1 MHWLFAEGDAF
12 HPEANVEK
20 MHSGVPL
27 TDEDRWP
34 WLRLIGDW
42 MSEQEDAGVSAV
54 VTCSALRRVYRDLLR
69 EGRPAVRFCHMTRR
83 RPRSPTASS
92 TARATTCRRRCCPAS
107 WPPSNR
113 SSPTSPASPSPG
125 TAARPRCST
134 ACCTPWASRRPSEPS
149 ATWRSHVRRWSR
161 PQHLTVH
168 LAAGRPDQHAGNGQL
183 ILACLA
189 GIAVIVVLISWLKM
203 HPFLALILGSAAL
216 AAVAWI
222 APTAALTSFTN
233 GFGSTAGAVGI
244 LIALGAM
251 LGKIL
256 ADSGGADNIVNRITD
271 RLSGNMLPWGMALI
285 AAIIGLPLFFEVGVV
300 ILVPV
305 VILVARRA
313 NSTLMRIGIPA
324 LAGLSVLHGL
334 VPPHPGPQTAIAL
347 LKADQSQTLI
357 FGLIVAIPTLIIS
370 GPLLGRLMDRWVPVY
385 APASLGEP
393 AIDART
399 HDREIQK
406 VSAAAR
412 WRDVGRRAAGARQP
426 RGRGRLPRARRGRPR
441 VEEQGTASAHLTKRP
456 SFGAALITIVLP
468 VLLMLLKAISDLAT
482 PSGSLA
488 RQIFDTIGAPAIALL
503 LAVLLS
509 YFTLGRGAGMRR
521 EQTNESLGSGLPGIA
536 GILLIVA
543 AGGGFKQLLV
553 DAGVA
558 NVIADW
564 ATGANISVLL
574 LGWLVAVGIRLATG
588 SATVATTTAA
598 GIVGALAG
606 TLSTSHL
613 ALLVLAIGCGS
624 LFFSHVNDAGFW
636 LVKQYFGLTVGQTI
650 KSWSVMETVISVVGF
665 IFVIGLSLVF

>member
-1 MHWLFAEGDAF
+1 
-12 HPEANVEK
+12 
-20 MHSGVPL
+20 
-27 TDEDRWP
+27 
-34 WLRLIGDW
+34 
-42 MSEQEDAGVSAV
+42 MS
-54 VTCSALRRVYRDLLR
+54 
-69 EGRPAVRFCHMTRR
+69 
-83 RPRSPTASS
+83 
-92 TARATTCRRRCCPAS
+92 ATI
-107 WPPSNR
+107 
-113 SSPTSPASPSPG
+113 
-125 TAARPRCST
+125 TAASIL
-134 ACCTPWASRRPSEPS
+134 PS
-149 ATWRSHVRRWSR
+149 ADPISS
-161 PQHLTVH
+161 
-168 LAAGRPDQHAGNGQL
+168 AGDTQL
-183 ILACLA
+183 ILALLV
-189 GIAVIVVLISWLKM
+189 GIAVIVGLITWLKM

-216 AAVAWI
+216 ALVAWI
-222 APTAALTSFTN
+222 PPTAALTSFIN

-251 LGKIL
+251 LGKLL
-256 ADSGGADNIVNRITD
+256 ADSGGADTIVSRIIQ
-271 RLSGNMLPWGMALI
+271 RLGGSKLPWGMALI

-305 VILVARRA
+305 VILVARRT

-347 LKADQSQTLI
+347 LKADQTQTLV
-357 FGLIVAIPTLIIS
+357 FGLIIAIPTLIIS

-385 APASLGEP
+385 APASLGED

-399 HDREIQK
+399 HDREMQTASVGSGSPGSAGSTSSISSTGPIADESTTTGTQ
-406 VSAAAR
+406 VRGPGEDDPGLLATQGIGSAA
-412 WRDVGRRAAGARQP
+412 P
-426 RGRGRLPRARRGRPR
+426 RLA
-441 VEEQGTASAHLTKRP
+441 KRP

-468 VLLMLLKAISDLAT
+468 VLLMLLKGVGDLTTAANT
-482 PSGSLA
+482 VPRA
-488 RQIFDTIGAPAIALL
+488 FFDTIGAPTIALL
-503 LAVLLS
+503 LAVLLG

-521 EQTNESLGSGLPGIA
+521 EQVNESLGSGLPGIA

-543 AGGGFKQLLV
+543 AGGGFKQVLV

-564 ATGANISVLL
+564 ATGKNISVLL

-665 IFVIGLSLVF
+665 ILVMLMSLVV

>member
-1 MHWLFAEGDAF
+1 
-12 HPEANVEK
+12 
-20 MHSGVPL
+20 
-27 TDEDRWP
+27 
-34 WLRLIGDW
+34 
-42 MSEQEDAGVSAV
+42 MSATGAV
-54 VTCSALRRVYRDLLR
+54 L
-69 EGRPAVRFCHMTRR
+69 
-83 RPRSPTASS
+83 TAS
-92 TARATTCRRRCCPAS
+92 PAADPIS
-107 WPPSNR
+107 
-113 SSPTSPASPSPG
+113 
-125 TAARPRCST
+125 
-134 ACCTPWASRRPSEPS
+134 
-149 ATWRSHVRRWSR
+149 
-161 PQHLTVH
+161 Q
-168 LAAGRPDQHAGNGQL
+168 AGNTQL
-183 ILACLA
+183 VIACLV

-233 GFGSTAGAVGI
+233 GFGSTSGAVGI

-251 LGKIL
+251 LGKLL

-271 RLSGNMLPWGMALI
+271 RLSGSKLPWGMALI

-313 NSTLMRIGIPA
+313 NSTLMRVGIPA

-399 HDREIQK
+399 HERELQT
-406 VSAAAR
+406 VSASGGGETAHAGVLER
-412 WRDVGRRAAGARQP
+412 GSRGVGGEFRQP
-426 RGRGRLPRARRGRPR
+426 GEVDPR
-441 VEEQGTASAHLTKRP
+441 VVDSEGTASTAPRPSRRP

-468 VLLMLLKAISDLAT
+468 VLLMLLKGISDLAT

-488 RQIFDTIGAPAIALL
+488 RQVFDTIGAPAIALL
-503 LAVLLS
+503 LAVLLA

-521 EQTNESLGSGLPGIA
+521 DEVNESLGSGLPGIA

-665 IFVIGLSLVF
+665 IFVIGLSLVV

>member
-1 MHWLFAEGDAF
+1 M
-12 HPEANVEK
+12 
-20 MHSGVPL
+20 
-27 TDEDRWP
+27 
-34 WLRLIGDW
+34 
-42 MSEQEDAGVSAV
+42 SAV
-54 VTCSALRRVYRDLLR
+54 
-69 EGRPAVRFCHMTRR
+69 GAVL
-83 RPRSPTASS
+83 S
-92 TARATTCRRRCCPAS
+92 TA
-107 WPPSNR
+107 PSVA
-113 SSPTSPASPSPG
+113 P
-125 TAARPRCST
+125 
-134 ACCTPWASRRPSEPS
+134 
-149 ATWRSHVRRWSR
+149 
-161 PQHLTVH
+161 
-168 LAAGRPDQHAGNGQL
+168 LADPISKAGNGQL
-183 ILACLA
+183 VLACLV

-222 APTAALTSFTN
+222 TPTAALTSFIN

-251 LGKIL
+251 LGKLL
-256 ADSGGADNIVNRITD
+256 ADSGGADTIVNRITD
-271 RLSGNMLPWGMALI
+271 KLSGNKLPWGMALI

-305 VILVARRA
+305 VILVARRTT
-313 NSTLMRIGIPA
+313 STLMRIGIPA

-357 FGLIVAIPTLIIS
+357 FGLIVAIPTLIIA

-385 APASLGEP
+385 APASLGEA

-399 HDREIQK
+399 QDRELATAS
-406 VSAAAR
+406 VGGGGGGVGTT
-412 WRDVGRRAAGARQP
+412 DVGVVERDSRATGTQVRGPGEDDPGLVGTQGIGSTAP
-426 RGRGRLPRARRGRPR
+426 RLGR
-441 VEEQGTASAHLTKRP
+441 RP

-468 VLLMLLKAISDLAT
+468 VLLMLLKGISDLAT

-488 RQIFDTIGAPAIALL
+488 RQVFDTVGAPTVALL
-503 LAVLLS
+503 LAVLLA
-509 YFTLGRGAGMRR
+509 YFTLGKGAGMRR

-564 ATGANISVLL
+564 ATGANVSVLL

-606 TLSTSHL
+606 TLSTTHL

-650 KSWSVMETVISVVGF
+650 KTWSIMETVISVVGF
-665 IFVIGLSLVF
+665 VFVILLSLVF

>member
-1 MHWLFAEGDAF
+1 
-12 HPEANVEK
+12 
-20 MHSGVPL
+20 
-27 TDEDRWP
+27 
-34 WLRLIGDW
+34 
-42 MSEQEDAGVSAV
+42 MS
-54 VTCSALRRVYRDLLR
+54 
-69 EGRPAVRFCHMTRR
+69 
-83 RPRSPTASS
+83 
-92 TARATTCRRRCCPAS
+92 ATI
-107 WPPSNR
+107 
-113 SSPTSPASPSPG
+113 
-125 TAARPRCST
+125 TAASIL
-134 ACCTPWASRRPSEPS
+134 PS
-149 ATWRSHVRRWSR
+149 ADPISS
-161 PQHLTVH
+161 
-168 LAAGRPDQHAGNGQL
+168 AGDTQL
-183 ILACLA
+183 ILALLV
-189 GIAVIVVLISWLKM
+189 GIAVIVGLITWLKM

-216 AAVAWI
+216 ALVAWI
-222 APTAALTSFTN
+222 PPTAALTSFIN

-251 LGKIL
+251 LGKLL
-256 ADSGGADNIVNRITD
+256 ADSGGADTIVSRIIQ
-271 RLSGNMLPWGMALI
+271 RLGGSKLPWGMALI

-305 VILVARRA
+305 VILVARRT

-347 LKADQSQTLI
+347 LKADQTQTLV
-357 FGLIVAIPTLIIS
+357 FGLIIAIPTLIIS

-385 APASLGEP
+385 APASLGED

-399 HDREIQK
+399 HDREMQTASVGSGSPGSAGSTSSTSSTGPIADESTTTGTQ
-406 VSAAAR
+406 VRGPGEDDPGLLATQGIGSAA
-412 WRDVGRRAAGARQP
+412 P
-426 RGRGRLPRARRGRPR
+426 RLA
-441 VEEQGTASAHLTKRP
+441 KRP

-468 VLLMLLKAISDLAT
+468 VLLMLLKGVGDLTTAANT
-482 PSGSLA
+482 VPRA
-488 RQIFDTIGAPAIALL
+488 FFDTIGAPTIALL
-503 LAVLLS
+503 LAVLLG

-521 EQTNESLGSGLPGIA
+521 EQVNESLGSGLPGIA
-536 GILLIVA
+536 GILRIVA
-543 AGGGFKQLLV
+543 AGGGFKQVLV

-564 ATGANISVLL
+564 ATGKNISVLL

-665 IFVIGLSLVF
+665 ILVMLMSLVV

>member
-1 MHWLFAEGDAF
+1 M
-12 HPEANVEK
+12 
-20 MHSGVPL
+20 
-27 TDEDRWP
+27 
-34 WLRLIGDW
+34 
-42 MSEQEDAGVSAV
+42 SAV
-54 VTCSALRRVYRDLLR
+54 
-69 EGRPAVRFCHMTRR
+69 GAVL
-83 RPRSPTASS
+83 S
-92 TARATTCRRRCCPAS
+92 
-107 WPPSNR
+107 
-113 SSPTSPASPSPG
+113 SSPSISPLADPI
-125 TAARPRCST
+125 ST
-134 ACCTPWASRRPSEPS
+134 
-149 ATWRSHVRRWSR
+149 
-161 PQHLTVH
+161 
-168 LAAGRPDQHAGNGQL
+168 AGNGQL

-399 HDREIQK
+399 HDRELQK
-406 VSAAAR
+406 VSAGGGGGTADIGPLE
-412 WRDVGRRAAGARQP
+412 RDSRPVGADYREPGVDD
-426 RGRGRLPRARRGRPR
+426 PR

-509 YFTLGRGAGMRR
+509 YFTLGKGAGMRR

-665 IFVIGLSLVF
+665 IFVIGLSLVV

>member
-1 MHWLFAEGDAF
+1 
-12 HPEANVEK
+12 
-20 MHSGVPL
+20 
-27 TDEDRWP
+27 
-34 WLRLIGDW
+34 
-42 MSEQEDAGVSAV
+42 MSAT
-54 VTCSALRRVYRDLLR
+54 VTAASAL
-69 EGRPAVRFCHMTRR
+69 PAAD
-83 RPRSPTASS
+83 PISS
-92 TARATTCRRRCCPAS
+92 A
-107 WPPSNR
+107 
-113 SSPTSPASPSPG
+113 G
-125 TAARPRCST
+125 ST
-134 ACCTPWASRRPSEPS
+134 
-149 ATWRSHVRRWSR
+149 
-161 PQHLTVH
+161 
-168 LAAGRPDQHAGNGQL
+168 QL
-183 ILACLA
+183 ILALLA
-189 GIAVIVVLISWLKM
+189 GIAVIVGLITWLKM
-203 HPFLALILGSAAL
+203 HPFLALMLGSAAL
-216 AAVAWI
+216 ALVAWI
-222 APTAALTSFTN
+222 APPAALTSFIN

-244 LIALGAM
+244 LIALWAM
-251 LGKIL
+251 LGKLL
-256 ADSGGADNIVNRITD
+256 ADSGGADTIVSRIIQ
-271 RLSGNMLPWGMALI
+271 RMGGSKLPWGMALI

-305 VILVARRA
+305 VILVARRT

-347 LKADQSQTLI
+347 LKADQTQTLV
-357 FGLIVAIPTLIIS
+357 FGLLIAIPTLIIS

-385 APASLGEP
+385 APASLGED

-399 HDREIQK
+399 HDREMQ
-406 VSAAAR
+406 
-412 WRDVGRRAAGARQP
+412 
-426 RGRGRLPRARRGRPR
+426 
-441 VEEQGTASAHLTKRP
+441 TASVGGGSAGSAGPIADESRTTGTQVRGPGEDDAGLVASQGIGSTAPRLTKHP

-468 VLLMLLKAISDLAT
+468 VLLMLLKGVGDLTTAANT
-482 PSGSLA
+482 VP
-488 RQIFDTIGAPAIALL
+488 RMVFDTIGAPTIALL
-503 LAVLLS
+503 LAVLLA

-543 AGGGFKQLLV
+543 AGGGFKQVLV
-553 DAGVA
+553 DAGIA

-564 ATGANISVLL
+564 ATGKNISVLL

-598 GIVGALAG
+598 GIVGGLAG

-665 IFVIGLSLVF
+665 ILVMLMSLIV

>member
-1 MHWLFAEGDAF
+1 
-12 HPEANVEK
+12 
-20 MHSGVPL
+20 
-27 TDEDRWP
+27 
-34 WLRLIGDW
+34 
-42 MSEQEDAGVSAV
+42 MSAAGAV
-54 VTCSALRRVYRDLLR
+54 LS
-69 EGRPAVRFCHMTRR
+69 
-83 RPRSPTASS
+83 
-92 TARATTCRRRCCPAS
+92 
-107 WPPSNR
+107 
-113 SSPTSPASPSPG
+113 ASPSVVPV
-125 TAARPRCST
+125 ADPIST
-134 ACCTPWASRRPSEPS
+134 
-149 ATWRSHVRRWSR
+149 
-161 PQHLTVH
+161 
-168 LAAGRPDQHAGNGQL
+168 AGNGQL
-183 ILACLA
+183 VLACLV

-271 RLSGNMLPWGMALI
+271 RLSGSMLPWGMALI

-305 VILVARRA
+305 VILVARRT

-399 HDREIQK
+399 HDREMAK
-406 VSAAAR
+406 VSAGAGGGAS
-412 WRDVGRRAAGARQP
+412 DVGMLERDSRPVGADYRQP
-426 RGRGRLPRARRGRPR
+426 GEDDPRV

-665 IFVIGLSLVF
+665 IFVIGLSFVF

>member
-1 MHWLFAEGDAF
+1 
-12 HPEANVEK
+12 
-20 MHSGVPL
+20 
-27 TDEDRWP
+27 
-34 WLRLIGDW
+34 
-42 MSEQEDAGVSAV
+42 MSTVGAV
-54 VTCSALRRVYRDLLR
+54 LS
-69 EGRPAVRFCHMTRR
+69 
-83 RPRSPTASS
+83 
-92 TARATTCRRRCCPAS
+92 
-107 WPPSNR
+107 
-113 SSPTSPASPSPG
+113 TSPSISP
-125 TAARPRCST
+125 
-134 ACCTPWASRRPSEPS
+134 
-149 ATWRSHVRRWSR
+149 
-161 PQHLTVH
+161 
-168 LAAGRPDQHAGNGQL
+168 LADPISKAGNGQL

-357 FGLIVAIPTLIIS
+357 FGIIVAIPTLIIS

-399 HDREIQK
+399 HDRELQK
-406 VSAAAR
+406 VSAGGGDGTADIGPLE
-412 WRDVGRRAAGARQP
+412 RDSRSVGADYREQGTDD
-426 RGRGRLPRARRGRPR
+426 PR

-509 YFTLGRGAGMRR
+509 YFTLGKGAGMRR

-665 IFVIGLSLVF
+665 IFVMGLSFVF